1 MEQVLIIKIIDVM
14 NLFHL
19 AIPVSDLDTANDFY
33 INVLGCSKG
42 RSSSKWID
50 FNFYGHQLV
59 CHEVKKSV
67 NKDSN
72 DVDGNN
78 IPVPHFGIILEWN
91 QFQKLSA
98 DLQSKNINFI
108 IEPTIRFKG
117 QVGEQAIMFLKDPSN
132 NAIEFKSFRNNDEI
146 FKK

>member
-1 MEQVLIIKIIDVM
+1 M

-19 AIPVSDLDTANDFY
+19 AIPVSDLDSANDFY
-33 INVLGCSKG
+33 MNILGCSKG
-42 RSSSKWID
+42 RSSTKWID

-59 CHEVKKSV
+59 CHEVKRSE
-67 NKDSN
+67 NKNSN

-78 IPVPHFGIILEWN
+78 VPVPHFGIILGWD

-98 DLQSKNINFI
+98 NLQSKNINFI

-117 QVGEQAIMFLKDPSN
+117 KVGEQAIMFLKDPSD

>member
-1 MEQVLIIKIIDVM
+1 M

-19 AIPVSDLDTANDFY
+19 AIPVLDLVAAKDFY

-42 RSSSKWID
+42 RSSTKWID

-59 CHEVKKSV
+59 CHEVKESI
-67 NKDSN
+67 NKNMN

-78 IPVPHFGIILEWN
+78 VPVPHFGIILDWIE
-91 QFQKLSA
+91 FHSLST

-117 QVGEQAIMFLKDPSN
+117 KVGEQAIMFLKDPSD
-132 NAIEFKSFRNNDEI
+132 NAIEFKSFKNNDEVFNI
-146 FKK
+146 

>member
-1 MEQVLIIKIIDVM
+1 M

-19 AIPVSDLDTANDFY
+19 AIPVSDLDSANDFY

-42 RSSSKWID
+42 RSSTKWMD

>member
-1 MEQVLIIKIIDVM
+1 M

-19 AIPVSDLDTANDFY
+19 AIPVSDLDRANDFY
-33 INVLGCSKG
+33 VNMLGCSKG
-42 RSSSKWID
+42 RSSTKWID

-67 NKDSN
+67 KKNSN

-78 IPVPHFGIILEWN
+78 VPIPHFGIILGWD

-98 DLQSKNINFI
+98 NLQSKNINFI

-117 QVGEQAIMFLKDPSN
+117 KVGEQAIMFLKDPSD

>member
-1 MEQVLIIKIIDVM
+1 M

-19 AIPVSDLDTANDFY
+19 AIPVLDLDAANDFY

-42 RSSSKWID
+42 RSSTKWMD

-59 CHEVKKSV
+59 CHEVKELI
-67 NKDSN
+67 NKNSN

-78 IPVPHFGIILEWN
+78 IPVPHFGIILDWD
-91 QFQKLSA
+91 QFHKLST

-117 QVGEQAIMFLKDPSN
+117 KVGEQAIMFLKDPSD

>member
-1 MEQVLIIKIIDVM
+1 M

-42 RSSSKWID
+42 RSSTKWMD
-50 FNFYGHQLV
+50 FNFSGHQLV
-59 CHEVKKSV
+59 CHEDKKSV

>member
-1 MEQVLIIKIIDVM
+1 M

-19 AIPVSDLDTANDFY
+19 AIPVSDLDAANDFY

-42 RSSSKWID
+42 RSSTKWMD

>member
-1 MEQVLIIKIIDVM
+1 M
-14 NLFHL
+14 N
-19 AIPVSDLDTANDFY
+19 I
-33 INVLGCSKG
+33 LGCSKG
-42 RSSSKWID
+42 RSSTKWID

-67 NKDSN
+67 NKNSN

-78 IPVPHFGIILEWN
+78 VPVPHFGIILGWD

-98 DLQSKNINFI
+98 NLQSKNINFI

-117 QVGEQAIMFLKDPSN
+117 KVGEQAIMFLKDPSD

>member
-1 MEQVLIIKIIDVM
+1 M

-42 RSSSKWID
+42 RSSTKWMD

-59 CHEVKKSV
+59 CHEVKELI
-67 NKDSN
+67 NKNSN

-78 IPVPHFGIILEWN
+78 IPVPHFGIILDWD
-91 QFQKLSA
+91 QFHKLSA
-98 DLQSKNINFI
+98 NLQLKNIKFI

-117 QVGEQAIMFLKDPSN
+117 KVGEQAIMFLHDPSG
-132 NAIEFKSFRNNDEI
+132 NAIEFKSFKNEEDI
-146 FKK
+146 FKV

>member
-1 MEQVLIIKIIDVM
+1 M

-42 RSSSKWID
+42 RSSTKWMD

-59 CHEVKKSV
+59 CHEVKELI
-67 NKDSN
+67 NKNSN

-78 IPVPHFGIILEWN
+78 IPVPHFGIILDSD
-91 QFQKLSA
+91 QFHKLSA

-132 NAIEFKSFRNNDEI
+132 NAIEFKSFKNNDEI

>member
-1 MEQVLIIKIIDVM
+1 M

-19 AIPVSDLDTANDFY
+19 AIPVSDLDRANDFY
-33 INVLGCSKG
+33 VNMLGCSKG
-42 RSSSKWID
+42 RSSTKWID

-67 NKDSN
+67 NKNSN

-78 IPVPHFGIILEWN
+78 IPVPHFGIILDWG

-98 DLQSKNINFI
+98 NLQSKNINFI

-117 QVGEQAIMFLKDPSN
+117 KVGEQAIMFLKDPSD